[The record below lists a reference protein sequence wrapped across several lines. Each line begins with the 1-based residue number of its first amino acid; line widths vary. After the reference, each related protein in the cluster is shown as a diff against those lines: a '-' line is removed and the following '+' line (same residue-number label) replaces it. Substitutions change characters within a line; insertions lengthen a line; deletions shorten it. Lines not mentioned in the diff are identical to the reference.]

1 MGTRFA
7 RFSESMVAHRKRV
20 HIAVFILT
28 IFMIP
33 GALTAL
39 QPIDMESYEMESPEL
54 TAQSIIDTEFPTS
67 EIILG
72 FVVSV
77 RDPAEVEDLSTWEPA
92 STIDGGTPDYTQ
104 VPSVDQSIDAGEPWG
119 GIAEPDG
126 GTFSC
131 SRCATV
137 AASTNALI
145 AFHVE
150 LSDDPSSVFTEARF
164 FGGNDVVVP
173 DPLTKFPFFF

>member
-7 RFSESMVAHRKRV
+7 KFSESMVAHRKRV

-28 IFMIP
+28 LFMIP

-54 TAQSIIDTEFPTS
+54 TAQSIIDNEFPTS

-77 RDPAEVEDLSTWEPA
+77 RDLS
-92 STIDGGTPDYTQ
+92 
-104 VPSVDQSIDAGEPWG
+104 
-119 GIAEPDG
+119 
-126 GTFSC
+126 
-131 SRCATV
+131 
-137 AASTNALI
+137 LI
-145 AFHVE
+145 HI
-150 LSDDPSSVFTEARF
+150 
-164 FGGNDVVVP
+164 
-173 DPLTKFPFFF
+173 